1 LDHRHL
7 LPEEIDLLLD
17 GEEGFGVNPLKAHLA
32 QCAGCRAEYEAQ
44 REVALALEGLPHIA
58 PSFRFAD
65 KVMANVQVFEPWHVS
80 LRDSIRRAL
89 PTTQVGRTLVFGTG
103 GVMAVSMTL
112 LTVWLAHRAD
122 AVLFLGA
129 LVGQRLREFVAGG
142 VHDAVVAT
150 VGQGAATT
158 VSSNGLVGVGIALS
172 ALAVAILGTAFGL
185 KTLASAARS
194 WRG

>member
-1 LDHRHL
+1 MDHRHL

-58 PSFRFAD
+58 PSARFAD
-65 KVMANVQVFEPWHVS
+65 RVMSNVQVFVPWHVA
-80 LRDSIRRAL
+80 LRDAVRRAL
-89 PTTQVGRTLVFGTG
+89 PQTQAGRTLVFGTG
-103 GVMAVSMTL
+103 GAMAVTTTL

-122 AVLFLGA
+122 AVLFLFA
-129 LVGQRLREFVAGG
+129 LVGQRLREAVAGG

-150 VGQGAATT
+150 VGQGAAAT
-158 VSSNGLVGVGIALS
+158 VSQTGLVGVGVALS
-172 ALAVAILGTAFGL
+172 ALALAILGTAFGL
-185 KTLASAARS
+185 KTLATAARR
-194 WRG
+194 RG

>member
-1 LDHRHL
+1 MDHRHL

-44 REVALALEGLPHIA
+44 REVTLALEGLPHIA
-58 PSFRFAD
+58 PTARFAE
-65 KVMANVQVFEPWHVS
+65 KVMSNVQVFEPWHVS
-80 LRDSIRRAL
+80 MRDSIRRAL
-89 PTTQVGRTLVFGTG
+89 PQTQVGRTLVFGTG
-103 GVMAVSMTL
+103 GVMAVTMTM

-122 AVLFLGA
+122 AVLFLFA
-129 LVGQRLREFVAGG
+129 LVGQRLREAVAGG

-150 VGQGAATT
+150 VGQGAAST
-158 VSSNGLVGVGIALS
+158 VSANGLVGVALALS

-185 KTLASAARS
+185 KTLATAARR
-194 WRG
+194 RG

>member
-1 LDHRHL
+1 MDHRHL

-32 QCAGCRAEYEAQ
+32 QCAGCRAEFEAQ
-44 REVALALEGLPHIA
+44 RKVTLALEVLPHIA
-58 PSFRFAD
+58 PTARFAE

-89 PTTQVGRTLVFGTG
+89 PQTQVGRTLVFGTG
-103 GVMAVSMTL
+103 GVMAVTVTM

-122 AVLFLGA
+122 AVLFLFA
-129 LVGQRLREFVAGG
+129 LVGERAREAVSLG

-150 VGQGAATT
+150 VGQGAAST
-158 VSSNGLVGVGIALS
+158 VSANGLAGIAVALT
-172 ALAVAILGTAFGL
+172 ALAIAVLGTAYGL
-185 KTLASAARS
+185 KTLATAARR
-194 WRG
+194 RG

>member
-32 QCAGCRAEYEAQ
+32 QCAGCRAEFEAQ
-44 REVALALEGLPHIA
+44 REVALALEALPHIA
-58 PSFRFAD
+58 PSSRFTD
-65 KVMANVQVFEPWHVS
+65 SVMANVQIFEPWHVA
-80 LRDSIRRAL
+80 LRDTISRAL
-89 PTTQVGRTLVFGTG
+89 PRTQAGRAVVFGTG
-103 GVMAVSMTL
+103 GVMAVTMTM

-129 LVGQRLREFVAGG
+129 LAGERIRSAFAGG

-158 VSSNGLVGVGIALS
+158 VTSNGLVGVALALS
-172 ALAVAILGTAFGL
+172 ALAVAVLGTAFGL

-194 WRG
+194 RRG

>member
-1 LDHRHL
+1 MDHRHL

-44 REVALALEGLPHIA
+44 REVSLALEALPHIA
-58 PSFRFAD
+58 PSARFAD
-65 KVMANVQVFEPWHVS
+65 KVMSNVQVFEPWHVTW
-80 LRDSIRRAL
+80 RDNLRRAL
-89 PTTQVGRTLVFGTG
+89 PRTQVGRALVFGTG
-103 GVMAVSMTL
+103 GVMAITMTM

-129 LVGQRLREFVAGG
+129 LIGQRTREAISGG

-158 VSSNGLVGVGIALS
+158 VAANGVAGV
-172 ALAVAILGTAFGL
+172 AVAASVLAIAVLGTAFGL
-185 KTLASAARS
+185 KTLASAAR
-194 WRG
+194 RRD

>member
-1 LDHRHL
+1 MDHRHL

-32 QCAGCRAEYEAQ
+32 LCEECRAEFEAQ
-44 REVALALEGLPHIA
+44 REVSAALESLPHFA
-58 PSFRFAD
+58 PSPRLTERI
-65 KVMANVQVFEPWHVS
+65 MSQVQIFEPWHVS
-80 LRDSIRRAL
+80 FRENVRRAL
-89 PTTQVGRTLVFGTG
+89 PRTPVGRTILVATG
-103 GVMAVSMTL
+103 GVMAVTMSA

-129 LVGQRLREFVAGG
+129 LVGQRMRDAFSGG

-158 VSSNGLVGVGIALS
+158 VTSNGLAGVALGLS
-172 ALAVAILGTAFGL
+172 ALGVAVLGTALGL
-185 KTLASAARS
+185 KSLAAAARS
-194 WRG
+194 RRG